1 MGVLNDNYNELLSS
15 INDLAEDILE
25 KSNNFLI
32 LYDNSLVN
40 RYRDSSILKTK
51 MKEKIEKGI
60 KNYDSK

>member
-60 KNYDSK
+60 KNYDPK

>member
-25 KSNNFLI
+25 KSNNFLN
-32 LYDNSLVN
+32 LYDNSLAN

-60 KNYDSK
+60 KNYDFK